1 MDFALL
7 GLVLLGTCHSILL
20 SYFSLLEWKGLSFD
34 VFWKHITC
42 LVLHV
47 HSWQGIFALG

>member
-7 GLVLLGTCHSILL
+7 GLVLFETCYSILL
-20 SYFSLLEWKGLSFD
+20 SYFSLLEQKGLSYD

-47 HSWQGIFALG
+47 RSWQGIFALG